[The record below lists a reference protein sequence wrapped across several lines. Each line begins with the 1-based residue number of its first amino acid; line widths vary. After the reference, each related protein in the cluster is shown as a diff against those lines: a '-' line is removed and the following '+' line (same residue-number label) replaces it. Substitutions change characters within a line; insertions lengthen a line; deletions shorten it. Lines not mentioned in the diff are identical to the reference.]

1 MAEQT
6 SGNRVKT
13 TPDEPLIFL
22 VVAAVGTV
30 TPENSVTI
38 LPVAISPHT
47 IGPIRIVVAKKPP
60 LFAVTVHH
68 DPGKRDPILP
78 EEGDGTKNSWL
89 PEREVT

>member
-1 MAEQT
+1 MDDLFAWFAGILQKTVILSHHKSMAEQT

-30 TPENSVTI
+30 TPVTPVTI

-60 LFAVTVHH
+60 
-68 DPGKRDPILP
+68 
-78 EEGDGTKNSWL
+78 
-89 PEREVT
+89 